1 MAPLLLPAPVLALL
15 EHLAPSDH
23 PDGAPHSALV
33 AARAQGNQVL
43 VAHSQP
49 TALPWP
55 RVRPDP
61 DAVDPDQRAA
71 MYAAL
76 AGGAW
81 DAQRASAGAADAKEP
96 LMLESEVRA
105 LSCPLL
111 FVQNRRLTLAFRVP
125 SSSQL
130 GRIAVV
136 ALGAFLLVLVGT
148 ELAPWKVLDKKVR
161 PA

>member
-15 EHLAPSDH
+15 EHLAPPDP

-55 RVRPDP
+55 QVRPDP

-81 DAQRASAGAADAKEP
+81 DAQRTSAGAADAKEP
-96 LMLESEVRA
+96 LMLESE
-105 LSCPLL
+105 
-111 FVQNRRLTLAFRVP
+111 
-125 SSSQL
+125 L

-148 ELAPWKVLDKKVR
+148 ELAPWKVLDKKIRAAADQLRTPLECVG
-161 PA
+161 A